1 MKYYMS
7 CSEFRYR
14 TAAETAFIYSRRKP
28 VPDIGFPAT
37 KAWSVDS
44 DGDCLVASIFS
55 PSHKLL
61 HDIPI
66 LEYLKY
72 GNDSKQGRDTIQ
84 SSREIGKN
92 VTMSMDFILKV
103 GRNGVL
109 VHLS

>member
-1 MKYYMS
+1 MP
-7 CSEFRYR
+7 CSWTTAQFFQINIVHLAQIQSSKALQHHIFRQR
-14 TAAETAFIYSRRKP
+14 ES

-66 LEYLKY
+66 LEY
-72 GNDSKQGRDTIQ
+72 
-84 SSREIGKN
+84 
-92 VTMSMDFILKV
+92 
-103 GRNGVL
+103 
-109 VHLS
+109 